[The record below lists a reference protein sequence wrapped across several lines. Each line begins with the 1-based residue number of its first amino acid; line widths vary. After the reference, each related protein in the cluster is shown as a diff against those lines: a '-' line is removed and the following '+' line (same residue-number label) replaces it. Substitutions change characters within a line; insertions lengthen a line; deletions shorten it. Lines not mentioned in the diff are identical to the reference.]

1 MLPGRIKIVN
11 YFSERKNKRKTKEEF
26 PPNGLRRCGLILTQP
41 AIKPA
46 TKKIIASNYLCCP
59 MTNVVMMQS
68 KYSSVS
74 LKEKESKKIG
84 SLKMPDVQ
92 TDSAKNMPTVVP
104 PALHHSFL

>member
-1 MLPGRIKIVN
+1 
-11 YFSERKNKRKTKEEF
+11 
-26 PPNGLRRCGLILTQP
+26 
-41 AIKPA
+41 
-46 TKKIIASNYLCCP
+46 